1 MSNQITMSPVIINAI
16 GATKVER
23 QFSVVQI
30 ASTNA
35 LTACIDMKGKVGTA
49 IRQASAQVGM
59 TKVLNDCV
67 NGNYRSL
74 AETISIKLGEPV
86 VISGRATFEALP
98 DMFEAKI
105 MVIKQS
111 KSGGMSTSKK
121 TGITSVGAKLKLHLE
136 IKSLVTDIV
145 TEVSAIHAE
154 RKANTTA
161 IAE

>member
-1 MSNQITMSPVIINAI
+1 MSNEITMSPVIINAI

-23 QFSVVQI
+23 QFSVVQV

-35 LTACIDMKGKVGTA
+35 LTACIDMKGKVGVA

-59 TKVLNDCV
+59 GKVLNDCV

-74 AETISIKLGEPV
+74 AETIALKLGEPV

-145 TEVSAIHAE
+145 TEVSAIHAQ
-154 RKANTTA
+154 RKAEKAITA
-161 IAE
+161 

>member
-1 MSNQITMSPVIINAI
+1 MSNEITMSPVIINAI

-23 QFSVVQI
+23 QFSVVQV

-35 LTACIDMKGKVGTA
+35 LTACIDMKGKVGVA

-59 TKVLNDCV
+59 SKVLNDCV

-74 AETISIKLGEPV
+74 AETIALKLGEPV

-145 TEVSAIHAE
+145 TEVSAIHAQ
-154 RKANTTA
+154 RKADKAITA
-161 IAE
+161 

>member
-1 MSNQITMSPVIINAI
+1 MSNEITMSPVIINAI

-23 QFSVVQI
+23 QFSVVQV

-35 LTACIDMKGKVGTA
+35 LTACIDMKGKVGVA

-59 TKVLNDCV
+59 GKVLNDCV

-74 AETISIKLGEPV
+74 AETIALKLGEPV

-145 TEVSAIHAE
+145 TEVSAIHAQ
-154 RKANTTA
+154 RKADKAITA
-161 IAE
+161 

>member
-1 MSNQITMSPVIINAI
+1 MLNQITMSPVIINAT
-16 GATKVER
+16 GTTKVER

-35 LTACIDMKGKVGTA
+35 LTACIDMKGKVGVA

-59 TKVLNDCV
+59 SKVLNDCV

-74 AETISIKLGEPV
+74 AETIALKLGEPV

-145 TEVSAIHAE
+145 AEVSAIHAQ
-154 RKANTTA
+154 RKADKA
-161 IAE
+161 ITE

>member
-1 MSNQITMSPVIINAI
+1 MNEITMTPVIVNAV
-16 GATKVER
+16 GTTKVAR
-23 QFSVVQI
+23 QFSVVQV

-35 LTACIDMKGKVGTA
+35 LNACIDMKGKVGVA
-49 IRQASAQVGM
+49 IRQASASVGM
-59 TKVLNDCV
+59 SKVLNDCV

-74 AETISIKLGEPV
+74 AETIALKLGEPI
-86 VISGRATFEALP
+86 VISSRATFEALP
-98 DMFEAKI
+98 DMFESKI
-105 MVIKQS
+105 MNIKQS
-111 KSGGMSTSKK
+111 KSGGMTTSKK

-154 RKANTTA
+154 RNANKA